1 MESTAQTAWMTWPN
15 LAFIIAIVVTVIIL
29 AIGLVIAWKMLT
41 DKIDITSLLQEPDS
55 NKASI
60 SRFQFLLFAFVIA
73 GLLLMLSIESGAFVE
88 VPQSVLILL
97 GISGGGY
104 VASKTIQAGVTKTK
118 IANGQSV
125 GDDNGDNGNGGA
137 GAGAQG

>member
-1 MESTAQTAWMTWPN
+1 MENAQTTWMTWPN
-15 LAFIIAIVVTVIIL
+15 LAFVIAIVVTVIIL

-125 GDDNGDNGNGGA
+125 GDDNGGNGNAGA

>member
-1 MESTAQTAWMTWPN
+1 MENAQTTWMTWPN
-15 LAFIIAIVVTVIIL
+15 LAFVIAIVVTVIIL

-41 DKIDITSLLQEPDS
+41 DKIDISSLLEEPDS
-55 NKASI
+55 SKASI
-60 SRFQFLLFAFVIA
+60 SRFQFLLFAFVVA

-118 IANGQSV
+118 IANGQPP
-125 GDDNGDNGNGGA
+125 GDDAGNGNGGA